1 MKAIKLLGY
10 VLAGIITILILTN
23 PSANR
28 FKEYIGDLDL
38 KGYANVCRRTTN
50 GIVFSIYERQII
62 QPDGYQQEKERF
74 IGIFLNFKRI
84 N

>member
-1 MKAIKLLGY
+1 MKVIKIIGY
-10 VLAGIITILILTN
+10 VLGSVLAIFILTN
-23 PSANR
+23 PSPRR

-50 GIVFSIYERQII
+50 GIVFSIYERQVI
-62 QPDGYQQEKERF
+62 QPDGYRQEKERF
-74 IGIFLNFKRI
+74 VGVFLNFKRI